1 MAHLSV
7 PTVQTRLHRA
17 GKPAGQKPRT
27 IPPVSFRLALHT
39 WTLDTTTL
47 ADALRTARETGWD
60 AVELRRVD
68 FIRAAERGMDADA
81 VIDLVKKSGLPV
93 ACVGVEHGW
102 MWAEGDVRRR
112 LLRVFAEQCERAA
125 RLGCTT
131 MMSPVDVGAG
141 DVKTAAGSV
150 REVGDIAGR
159 HGVRLAVEFN
169 SQAGQLNRLDRLR
182 EVLAQAAHPQCDL
195 LIDAYHLT
203 RSGGTPSDV
212 ATLAAGEIGYVQFSD
227 VPATGLEPG
236 KALNR
241 LPPGHGVV
249 PFKEFFRA
257 VAAAGYRGYVS
268 YEAPNPA
275 AWARPPAEVAR
286 EALLATRTQLS

>member
-1 MAHLSV
+1 M
-7 PTVQTRLHRA
+7 
-17 GKPAGQKPRT
+17 
-27 IPPVSFRLALHT
+27 SFRLALHT
-39 WTLDTTTL
+39 WTLDTTPL
-47 ADALRTARETGWD
+47 AEALRVARETGWE

-68 FIRAAERGMDADA
+68 FVRAAERGLDADA
-81 VIDLVKKSGLPV
+81 VIELVKKNGLPV
-93 ACVGVEHGW
+93 SCVGVENGW

-125 RLGCTT
+125 RLECTT
-131 MMSPVDVGAG
+131 IMSPVDAGAG
-141 DVKTAAGSV
+141 DAKTAASSV
-150 REVGDIAGR
+150 KEVGDIAAR
-159 HGVRLAVEFN
+159 HGVRLAIEFN

-182 EVLAQAAHPQCDL
+182 EVLALAAHPHCGL
-195 LIDAYHLT
+195 LVDAYHLT
-203 RSGGTPSDV
+203 RSGGAPAHV
-212 ATLAAGEIGYVQFSD
+212 ATLRADEIAYVQFSD

-236 KALNR
+236 KVLNR

-257 VAAAGYRGYVS
+257 VATAGYHGSIS

-286 EALLATRTQLS
+286 EALLATRTLLS

>member
-1 MAHLSV
+1 
-7 PTVQTRLHRA
+7 
-17 GKPAGQKPRT
+17 
-27 IPPVSFRLALHT
+27 VSFRLALHT
-39 WTLDTTTL
+39 WTLDTTPL
-47 ADALRTARETGWD
+47 AEALRTARETGWD
-60 AVELRRVD
+60 AVELRRID
-68 FIRAAERGMDADA
+68 FVRAAEQGMDADA
-81 VIDLVKKSGLPV
+81 VIDVVKKSGLPV

-125 RLGCTT
+125 RLGCAT

-141 DVKTAAGSV
+141 DVKAAAGSV
-150 REVGDIAGR
+150 KEVGDIAAR

-182 EVLAQAAHPQCDL
+182 EVLAQAAHPQCGL

-212 ATLAAGEIGYVQFSD
+212 AALGAGEIGYVQFSD

-257 VAAAGYRGYVS
+257 IAATGYRGYVS

-286 EALLATRTQLS
+286 EALLATRTLLS